1 MISSAWFWNMVDL
14 ERVGIMGHSFGGG
27 TAIVASSRDTRLDAC
42 IALDGWLVPI
52 EQSII
57 KNGLNVPFLFMGQTY
72 WSNPLNYEN
81 LDTLIAASTGLAEKL
96 ILDGTKHFDYSD
108 TPQFSTASRKF
119 GISGSMDLNELRNL
133 LNSKIVSFFEKHL

>member
-1 MISSAWFWNMVDL
+1 
-14 ERVGIMGHSFGGG
+14 MGS
-27 TAIVASSRDTRLDAC
+27 
-42 IALDGWLVPI
+42 
-52 EQSII
+52 
-57 KNGLNVPFLFMGQTY
+57 
-72 WSNPLNYEN
+72 
-81 LDTLIAASTGLAEKL
+81 AEKL